1 MIKFREKAMKK
12 LTKTAIVLFGAA
24 YGK

>member
-1 MIKFREKAMKK
+1 MIKFKEKAMKK
-12 LTKTAIVLFGAA
+12 STKTAIVLFGAA